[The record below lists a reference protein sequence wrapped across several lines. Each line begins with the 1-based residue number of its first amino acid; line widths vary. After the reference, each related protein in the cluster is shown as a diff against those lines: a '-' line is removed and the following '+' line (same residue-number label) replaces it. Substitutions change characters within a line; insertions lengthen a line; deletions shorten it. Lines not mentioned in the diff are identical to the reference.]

1 MTNGE
6 QKMLVRGLAAGM
18 LIGVA
23 IGLVTAL
30 FIVMKPHVGAAH
42 AALLGVGIA
51 ASTAVVL
58 SLWAAFRTQLSRD
71 DEVKGPKRR

>member
-6 QKMLVRGLAAGM
+6 RKMLVRGLAAGM

-23 IGLVTAL
+23 IGLVIAL
-30 FIVMKPHVGAAH
+30 FIVMKPHAGIAGT
-42 AALLGVGIA
+42 ALLGVGIGA
-51 ASTAVVL
+51 FTAVAL
-58 SLWAAFRTQLSRD
+58 SLWVAFRTQLSRD

>member
-23 IGLVTAL
+23 VGLVIAL
-30 FIVMKPHVGAAH
+30 VIAMKPHDG
-42 AALLGVGIA
+42 AALLSVGIGA
-51 ASTAVVL
+51 FTAVAL
-58 SLWAAFRTQLSRD
+58 SLWAAFRSQVSHG
-71 DEVKGPKRR
+71 DEGPKRR